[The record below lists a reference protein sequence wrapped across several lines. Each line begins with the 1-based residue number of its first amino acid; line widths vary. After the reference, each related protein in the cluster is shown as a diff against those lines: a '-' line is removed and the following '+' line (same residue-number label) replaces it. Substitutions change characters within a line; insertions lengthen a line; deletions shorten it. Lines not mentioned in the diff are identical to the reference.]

1 MKKILLIF
9 SLCLTIIS
17 CGKKELSYPIYTMAQ
32 KREIYREAKKKEIY
46 EEAKRNNDE
55 KKIKDLYDLKDK
67 LELEWK
73 KNNDKTAFEEYVDWD
88 SVLKGL

>member
-1 MKKILLIF
+1 MSNNNQLWKERTQL
-9 SLCLTIIS
+9 SNYTI
-17 CGKKELSYPIYTMAQ
+17 AQ
-32 KREIYREAKKKEIY
+32 KKEIY